1 MYFKSILLSFFMF
14 FFVACAG
21 KDMKKF
27 GGEFAL
33 ANRSGEPISTALTV
47 ALGGVI
53 YGMGAIAE
61 TQEEAERAQKI
72 VPLSYQEELYDENT
86 TAFNDIINVQS
97 SNIKYERAQ
106 ESNNTIN

>member
-1 MYFKSILLSFFMF
+1 MYFKSILLSFFML

-33 ANRSGEPISTALTV
+33 ANQSGEPISTVLTV
-47 ALGGVI
+47 TLGGVI
-53 YGMGAIAE
+53 YGIGALAE
-61 TQEEAERAQKI
+61 TQEETLMSDSLSNQKNFSDDNATALHDTIKAQNSG
-72 VPLSYQEELYDENT
+72 V
-86 TAFNDIINVQS
+86 
-97 SNIKYERAQ
+97 KYEIPQ